1 MQSTQLHMVSR
12 YKEEKSTKKNTKE
25 NNSCLGKDTTN
36 DRFCYFS
43 ELYLLKIIRTSCRIK
58 NIYSHELRENL
69 K

>member
-12 YKEEKSTKKNTKE
+12 YKEEKSTKKTQE

-43 ELYLLKIIRTSCRIK
+43 ELYIFEDTNTSYRIK
-58 NIYSHELRENL
+58 NIYSHEPRENL